1 MLMKKNKGEKRKM
14 EGLEQK
20 QKESQ
25 KSTMKAKSKMSK
37 AEKLALKKDKAK
49 SFNTSAAGTKGKGA
63 KRK

>member
-1 MLMKKNKGEKRKM
+1 M